1 MPAVKLILT
10 MMGIKLRFSKKFLK
24 KGMFFILF
32 ALLLGIVV
40 IHNANSTIHKNAE
53 GKLYTEVDSIPK
65 NKVALLLGTGKYLK
79 DGQLNLYFRYRV
91 EAAAALFRAQKVDF
105 ILISGDNSRQGYDEP
120 TDMKEALVGPSSIL
134 LSLMASGMNGQSFA
148 FNGYLPIDK
157 DERKASLKRLEKRA
171 KEELQS
177 QLFIETPYRNEAL
190 LQEMLQV
197 LSPHTSLCVATNV
210 TLPEEAIHTYTIGEW
225 KYRFKELHLEKQ
237 PTIFILL

>member
-10 MMGIKLRFSKKFLK
+10 IMGIKLRFSKKFLK

-79 DGQLNLYFRYRV
+79 DGQPNLYFRYRV
-91 EAAAALFRAQKVDF
+91 EAAAALFKAQKVDF

-120 TDMKEALVGPSSIL
+120 TDMKEALVAMGIPEGKI
-134 LSLMASGMNGQSFA
+134 
-148 FNGYLPIDK
+148 YLDYAGFRTLDSVI
-157 DERKASLKRLEKRA
+157 RA
-171 KEELQS
+171 KEIFGLTALTVVS
-177 QLFIETPYRNEAL
+177 QAFHDERAIYLAEKYGIKAIGFCARDVDKYSGMKTRLREYFARAK
-190 LQEMLQV
+190 V
-197 LSPHTSLCVATNV
+197 FWDLSLGVQPKFLG
-210 TLPEEAIHTYTIGEW
+210 EKIDIH
-225 KYRFKELHLEKQ
+225 
-237 PTIFILL
+237 

>member
-1 MPAVKLILT
+1 
-10 MMGIKLRFSKKFLK
+10 MGIISDA
-24 KGMFFILF
+24 GCPAI
-32 ALLLGIVV
+32 ADPGSEIVRMAHQHEIRV
-40 IHNANSTIHKNAE
+40 I
-53 GKLYTEVDSIPK
+53 P
-65 NKVALLLGTGKYLK
+65 
-79 DGQLNLYFRYRV
+79 
-91 EAAAALFRAQKVDF
+91 
-105 ILISGDNSRQGYDEP
+105 
-120 TDMKEALVGPSSIL
+120 LVGPSSIL

-171 KEELQS
+171 KEECQS

-210 TLPEEAIHTYTIGEW
+210 TLPEEGIHTHTIGEW

-237 PTIFILL
+237 PSIFILL